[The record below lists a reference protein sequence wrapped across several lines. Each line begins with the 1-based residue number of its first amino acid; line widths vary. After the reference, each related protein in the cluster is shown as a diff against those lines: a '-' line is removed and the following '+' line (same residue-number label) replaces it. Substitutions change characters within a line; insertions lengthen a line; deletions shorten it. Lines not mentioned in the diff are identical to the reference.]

1 MSFENQIQQW
11 VQLDNQLKQ
20 LNEKIRDIRE
30 KKTKLTQNITNY
42 AKNNNLENNTIK
54 ITDGK
59 LRFAN
64 VRVQEPLSYKY
75 LERTLS
81 EIIKNPQQIELI
93 MNHIKKSREIKI
105 VNEIKRFSDN

>member
-20 LNEKIRDIRE
+20 MNEKIKEIRE
-30 KKTKLTQNITNY
+30 KRNILSENITKY
-42 AKNNNLENNTIK
+42 AKNNHLENATVK
-54 ITDGK
+54 IGDGRLK
-59 LRFAN
+59 FSN
-64 VRVQEPLSYKY
+64 VRVPEPLTYKY
-75 LERTLS
+75 LERTLG
-81 EIIKNPQQIELI
+81 EIIKNPQQIEQI